1 MRNTTLD
8 ALAQDLELLFST
20 FEPSLTTVRLA
31 FAGIGAMAL
40 IWFL

>member
-1 MRNTTLD
+1 MRRTTYH
-8 ALAQDLELLFST
+8 ALTQDLELLFSS
-20 FEPSLTTVRLA
+20 FEPSLATVRFA

>member
-1 MRNTTLD
+1 MRRTTFQ
-8 ALAQDLELLFST
+8 ALTLDLELLLSS
-20 FEPSLTTVRLA
+20 FEPSLATVRLA